1 LLPWSAQLLASITL
15 LTVLTVARWLC
26 LRWIDVMIR
35 LPARRSRPKLI
46 SIPSALSV

>member
-35 LPARRSRPKLI
+35 LPARRSDR
-46 SIPSALSV
+46 S